1 MNFLEIST
9 VFWVSKIYL
18 SEEREEKIKESF
30 ENQEVYFNYFEN
42 LDDFN
47 YLIQERKADYVNSEL
62 GEDMNLD
69 KLIIMDNISGLA
81 DKSDVFF

>member
-18 SEEREEKIKESF
+18 SEEREGKINESF

-47 YLIQERKADYVNSEL
+47 YLI
-62 GEDMNLD
+62 
-69 KLIIMDNISGLA
+69 
-81 DKSDVFF
+81 